1 MHTQTRL
8 ASLLIACAATLAP
21 LATPPANA
29 QQTWKQ
35 LPGQEKYVQRYE
47 PFRVVGNLYYVGTY
61 DLAVFLITTPQG
73 HMLVNTGVNDSAD
86 YIRASIEK
94 LGFKYSDIKLL
105 LATHGHWDH
114 VAAMAQIKRDT
125 GARMLMHEDDAD
137 LVESGGS
144 MKALIKSKSEPGLW
158 LQDVPEPAIGIN
170 DVLIRVFKTGICGTD
185 LHIYNWDAWARKTI
199 PVPMVV
205 GHEFMGQIAAVGSAV
220 EGLEVGSRV
229 AREGHITCG
238 HCRNCRA
245 LFIARW
251 PKIAGRRWKNRLS
264 DCRMSSSACAKS
276 WHWSPHYLQSVSR
289 RAPACLGCGSCNCKL
304 H

>member
-73 HMLVNTGVNDSAD
+73 HILVNTGVNDSAD
-86 YIRASIEK
+86 YIRESIEK

-114 VAAMAQIKRDT
+114 TGELAALVDHVRVSEGRELPVGAHPLDRHRLVDPQPMAAPFPNPDPAPVIITVFDMFPPLWSNDST
-125 GARMLMHEDDAD
+125 VSHLAGAD
-137 LVESGGS
+137 GG
-144 MKALIKSKSEPGLW
+144 W
-158 LQDVPEPAIGIN
+158 
-170 DVLIRVFKTGICGTD
+170 
-185 LHIYNWDAWARKTI
+185 
-199 PVPMVV
+199 
-205 GHEFMGQIAAVGSAV
+205 
-220 EGLEVGSRV
+220 
-229 AREGHITCG
+229 
-238 HCRNCRA
+238 
-245 LFIARW
+245 
-251 PKIAGRRWKNRLS
+251 RLNNS
-264 DCRMSSSACAKS
+264 DCMVFQSGKEGAPCARTPHVQGSSAS
-276 WHWSPHYLQSVSR
+276 S
-289 RAPACLGCGSCNCKL
+289 G
-304 H
+304 